1 MKTLFLNG
9 SDRLS
14 RADLRAAGT
23 LPAEVISAAQ
33 AIVDDVRE
41 RGDEAVRAYTL
52 RFDGS
57 CPESFRVSDDAIAAA
72 RAAVAS
78 EFLAAL
84 EHAAAQ
90 IREFHEKEFER
101 EQSWTYE
108 RANGVRLGVRV
119 LPVSSA
125 AISVSTKRNGG
136 RCGSSSTP
144 GLLYVFLNCGI
155 SMMYLAL
162 SLELGAFSF

>member
-23 LPAEVISAAQ
+23 LPADVIAAAQ

-57 CPESFRVSDDAIAAA
+57 CPDSFRVPDDAIAAA
-72 RAAVAS
+72 RASVS
-78 EFLAAL
+78 PEFLAAL

-90 IREFHEKEFER
+90 IREFHAHELER
-101 EQSWTYE
+101 ERSWTYE

-125 AISVSTKRNGG
+125 AIYVPGG
-136 RCGSSSTP
+136 RAQYPSTVLMDCIP
-144 GLLYVFLNCGI
+144 AKVAGVGRVIILTPPQ
-155 SMMYLAL
+155 
-162 SLELGAFSF
+162 

>member
-14 RADLRAAGT
+14 RADLRAAGA
-23 LPAEVISAAQ
+23 LPAEVCNAAQ
-33 AIVDDVRE
+33 AIVDDVRD
-41 RGDEAVRAYTL
+41 RGDEAVRDYTL

-57 CPESFRVSDDAIAAA
+57 CPESFRVADEAVAAA
-72 RAAVAS
+72 RAAVAP

-90 IREFHEKEFER
+90 IREFHEKELER

-108 RANGVRLGVRV
+108 RTNGVRLGVRV

-125 AISVSTKRNGG
+125 AIYVPGG
-136 RCGSSSTP
+136 R
-144 GLLYVFLNCGI
+144 
-155 SMMYLAL
+155 AQ
-162 SLELGAFSF
+162 